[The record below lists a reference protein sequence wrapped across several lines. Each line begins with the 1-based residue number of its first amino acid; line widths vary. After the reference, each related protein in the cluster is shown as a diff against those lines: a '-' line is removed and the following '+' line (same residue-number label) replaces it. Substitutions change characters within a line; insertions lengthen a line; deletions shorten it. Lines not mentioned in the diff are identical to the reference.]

1 MAVGVIMLPLG
12 LWTLA
17 AVFVAGG
24 IYVAIEETLEDA
36 LCGMRE
42 YYREHVISGVLYK
55 QVEDALGETLS
66 QPGNRGPDEVR
77 PPDGGRS
84 PVGEQPLIRRPS
96 GIG

>member
-1 MAVGVIMLPLG
+1 MVFAFGDHGRQQEVRR
-12 LWTLA
+12 LA
-17 AVFVAGG
+17 ARVKA
-24 IYVAIEETLEDA
+24 LEDA
-36 LCGMRE
+36 LRGMRD